1 MLRNTM
7 MNLAEFEAFVRKRFT
22 MPENE
27 DEEATWGMLP
37 EQEESFREVKAF
49 HLTSPE
55 GSPDVPSPAFEF
67 DGDAE
72 ECSDDDIS
80 EAEGSDSGSDTET
93 ERGYGAQSV
102 SPPETPLHS
111 PPDTPQ
117 MRAYSSLPDAPEEAV
132 SPLDPSPPLPLRM
145 LPPSAPPPNKPLPP
159 TPVLAPPTI
168 VLQQGLPTPIE
179 RPSEDSG
186 CDRSLP
192 PTPPTPRPPKKLPQT
207 PESPENSVELPDL
220 PVTPRTSPEPRHH
233 RQDKI
238 PHLGV
243 TPATRRALKLRPT
256 RAAPSPPNCPPAQLS
271 GMAIPGKPVG
281 RAATLIQRVPSL
293 SKLTGPR
300 APRSPLRSNT
310 TQLTQRNHSTSR
322 GTRPTAPLL
331 TIPNVRPLGSHLM
344 LSPLSPLAG
353 ESPTTPKA
361 EEKTPTACV
370 SSWERASLAA
380 FYRSA
385 SPAPTIL
392 HYRRPEDWVSPVTGT
407 PAQWPLNHKRSASAP
422 EQRRHSS
429 PISPAEESSSFC
441 FWQSRPVVRNPSKI
455 HREASVHMTRTD
467 SHDSHDSGVGLTSDA
482 GSDTDTESEWDAS
495 SDAASDR
502 SRRCSTILGKV
513 DYDVGRDQVAL
524 VTGLTAQQQQAL
536 EDTLDEALIEMLQD
550 TVREMLE
557 CRSET
562 LDAMKAT
569 KMAPSRPAPT
579 PPLPPPYSPADVPNP
594 IPAIVTSAPPQLPL
608 PPVPEKNPL
617 RWEEHVQ
624 YISSDDE
631 GIVRGQ
637 SPAKS
642 ITIHEVDL
650 DSPTAVDLSTPTAR
664 FSLPLWRKVSEEYSW
679 EELEAEWRARDSAYS
694 PNKRLEQR
702 PRGPR
707 GPRTLRQQTACQ
719 SFAL

>member
-7 MNLAEFEAFVRKRFT
+7 MSLAEFEAFVRKRFT
-22 MPENE
+22 MPETE
-27 DEEATWGMLP
+27 EEEATWGMLP

-67 DGDAE
+67 DGDE
-72 ECSDDDIS
+72 DEVSEVSESDS
-80 EAEGSDSGSDTET
+80 ESDSGSETET
-93 ERGYGAQSV
+93 ERGCGAYSV

-117 MRAYSSLPDAPEEAV
+117 LRAFSSLPDAPEEAV
-132 SPLDPSPPLPLRM
+132 SPLDPAPPLPLRM
-145 LPPSAPPPNKPLPP
+145 LPPTAPPNKPLPP
-159 TPVLAPPTI
+159 TPVLTPPAI
-168 VLQQGLPTPIE
+168 VLQRGLPTPIE
-179 RPSEDSG
+179 GPRPSSDGE
-186 CDRSLP
+186 RELP
-192 PTPPTPRPPKKLPQT
+192 PTPPTPRPPKKLPKT
-207 PESPENSVELPDL
+207 PDSPEVSVELPDL
-220 PVTPRTSPEPRHH
+220 PITPRASPEPRLHK
-233 RQDKI
+233 QDKI

-256 RAAPSPPNCPPAQLS
+256 RAAPSPPNCPPAVT
-271 GMAIPGKPVG
+271 IPLEKPVG

-300 APRSPLRSNT
+300 APRTPLRSNT
-310 TQLTQRNHSTSR
+310 TQLTQRNPSTSR

-331 TIPNVRPLGSHLM
+331 TIPNFGHLGSHLM

-392 HYRRPEDWVSPVTGT
+392 HYRRPADWVSPITGT
-407 PAQWPLNHKRSASAP
+407 ANQWPLNHKRSASAP

-429 PISPAEESSSFC
+429 PTTPVEETPTNL
-441 FWQSRPVVRNPSKI
+441 WNPPPVVRTPSSS
-455 HREASVHMTRTD
+455 HREASVHMSR
-467 SHDSHDSGVGLTSDA
+467 SSSHDSGSVGLTSDA
-482 GSDTDTESEWDAS
+482 GSDSESEWDAS

-513 DYDVGRDQVAL
+513 EFDVGRDEVAL

-562 LDAMKAT
+562 LDVMKA
-569 KMAPSRPAPT
+569 AAIVPSRAAPT

-617 RWEEHVQ
+617 RWEFHIGDD
-624 YISSDDE
+624 YASSHTSL
-631 GIVRGQ
+631 VRGEG
-637 SPAKS
+637 PARS

-650 DSPTAVDLSTPTAR
+650 DSPTAVDLSTPVNR
-664 FSLPLWRKVSEEYSW
+664 FSLPLWRKVSEECTW
-679 EELEAEWRARDSAYS
+679 DELEAEWRARDSAYS
-694 PNKRLEQR
+694 PNKRLDQR

-707 GPRTLRQQTACQ
+707 SPRSSRQPRTPRQQGACQ